1 MTPSNNDLE
10 SFWRTLKET
19 MLTDQRV
26 GHRKLLEYTF
36 PQMLFLLYPD
46 YTGPPFRRS
55 DGVERKSLLSAA
67 TILQGSKTPVFQRA
81 YGLWFVNQSACQA
94 VSPRLAAYCRLLT
107 ADC

>member
-55 DGVERKSLLSAA
+55 DGVERKSTLECRVHLARVEDA
-67 TILQGSKTPVFQRA
+67 GV
-81 YGLWFVNQSACQA
+81 SACVRPVVRQP
-94 VSPRLAAYCRLLT
+94 VGLPTCEPILPT